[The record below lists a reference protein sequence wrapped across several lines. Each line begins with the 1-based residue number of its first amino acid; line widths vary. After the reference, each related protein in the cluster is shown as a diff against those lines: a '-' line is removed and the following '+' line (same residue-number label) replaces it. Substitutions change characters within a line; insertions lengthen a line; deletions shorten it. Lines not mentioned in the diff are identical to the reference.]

1 MQQVKFQISTWDLN
15 FWSYFIFFK
24 QSFFCL
30 FVLLCFFSLGT
41 GENFKGF
48 GTIYQSSKLRAEDL
62 RRPEK
67 VPSTIF
73 GFSVCI
79 HAHTSILPGRKCD
92 VPSQG
97 QRGSRI
103 QTPGSE
109 QVQTRTIPSPAWP
122 LHPVGISEHK
132 GAACDQAQE
141 AETYSV

>member
-15 FWSYFIFFK
+15 FWSYFIFFL
-24 QSFFCL
+24 SRDFFVCFFVCL
-30 FVLLCFFSLGT
+30 FCCVLFSLGT

-109 QVQTRTIPSPAWP
+109 QVQTRTTPSPAWP

-141 AETYSV
+141 A